1 MLKAAEL
8 EGSDGK
14 GTEGLIGYCRHVAQE
29 DLKAF
34 TSLLGRVLPLQI
46 AGDTDHPVITEIRT
60 VTVDPKTGPD
70 G

>member
-14 GTEGLIGYCRHVAQE
+14 GTQGLIGYLRHVAQE

-34 TSLLGRVLPLQI
+34 ASLLGRVLPLQI
-46 AGDTDHPVITEIRT
+46 AGDTNNPIVTKIETVI
-60 VTVDPKTGPD
+60 VDPKTDPD